1 MTSQLPSRRSV
12 VTAALGLLAGGAIS
26 GCAPSQETN
35 PAGEPGATRE
45 LDAGDRGGASFTVAM
60 PDGTYTVTDVA
71 VHSSVGPEAWRLVAP
86 EGAAIVSLDVGSP
99 VREGLGLTG
108 RTTSTF
114 QVVAGGETYS
124 VESSGVSRGA
134 GVVVPGDGSDAVI
147 EVAHEGRTARFA
159 VADGERLDEEPLYA
173 TSGTHVAHERLPQD
187 EDGTVEFV
195 DGDYGPEVDALMVHH
210 TYSSEAGWAPKGSA
224 WLEANSIGFS
234 LPGMGISGEDWVD
247 VVGTV
252 TSVRLIVD
260 GTAVETDSEL
270 TPERV
275 LLAWAVVPLGAVR
288 AALEITYDL
297 TINGEVA
304 LSGGTHTLE
313 DVELAGLTV

>member
-1 MTSQLPSRRSV
+1 MTSPLPSRRAV
-12 VTAALGLLAGGAIS
+12 ATAALGLLAAGFVP
-26 GCAPSQETN
+26 GCAPSLETN
-35 PAGEPGATRE
+35 PAGEPGDTRE

-71 VHSSVGPEAWRLVAP
+71 VHSSVGPEARRLVAP
-86 EGAAIVSLDVGSP
+86 EGAVIVSLDVGDSVGQSHYP
-99 VREGLGLTG
+99 LGHT
-108 RTTSTF
+108 RSIF

-124 VESSGVSRGA
+124 MESSGVSRGA
-134 GVVVPGDGSDAVI
+134 GVVIPGDGSDAVI

-173 TSGTHVAHERLPQD
+173 TSDTHVADERLPQD
-187 EDGTVEFV
+187 EDGKVEFV
-195 DGDYGPEVDALMVHH
+195 DGDYGPEISARMVHH

-224 WLEANSIGFS
+224 WLEAYFIGFS
-234 LPGMGISGEDWVD
+234 RPGMGISGEGWVD

-275 LLAWAVVPLGAVR
+275 LLAWAVVPLAALQ

-297 TINGEVA
+297 TINGEAV

-313 DVELAGLTV
+313 EMELAGLTV